1 MSTPLPLR
9 RRVALALTALG
20 FLLSALFAAAT
31 IAVTEDYEHVLASEI
46 LRGQAEDYG
55 LRLSNGLPAQ
65 LPKLEAAALQQ
76 LAARGWQPDYLTVRR
91 RADLLPPQAGDGAGA
106 LVVLGAARL
115 GATRLIDN
123 LEV

>member
-1 MSTPLPLR
+1 MSRTLAALPRL
-9 RRVALALTALG
+9 
-20 FLLSALFAAAT
+20 
-31 IAVTEDYEHVLASEI
+31 
-46 LRGQAEDYG
+46 G
-55 LRLSNGLPAQ
+55 LRFDALVKPAQ
-65 LPKLEAAALQQ
+65 LPALEAAALQQ

-123 LEV
+123 LEL

>member
-65 LPKLEAAALQQ
+65 LRSFVIGTPSKSGRVHPISLDVPPGRIPGLVAQAVAVPPAEQAA
-76 LAARGWQPDYLTVRR
+76 
-91 RADLLPPQAGDGAGA
+91 
-106 LVVLGAARL
+106 
-115 GATRLIDN
+115 
-123 LEV
+123 

>member
-65 LPKLEAAALQQ
+65 LPPQVKRLIK
-76 LAARGWQPDYLTVRR
+76 
-91 RADLLPPQAGDGAGA
+91 RADRVSAWMEAVRIAGFSIIGFSVVCAAVVCVVDG
-106 LVVLGAARL
+106 
-115 GATRLIDN
+115 
-123 LEV
+123 